1 MSEDVQTFCE
11 QPRQKVLQRTL
22 QENELMTNS
31 ECTGLSVKK
40 KKKRQAEI
48 SCHLCLCFSF
58 CFLKKDDQETS
69 DDALF
74 HENLINS

>member
-40 KKKRQAEI
+40 KKKGK
-48 SCHLCLCFSF
+48 
-58 CFLKKDDQETS
+58 LK
-69 DDALF
+69 F
-74 HENLINS
+74 HVTYAFVSAFVF

>member
-40 KKKRQAEI
+40 KKKKGK
-48 SCHLCLCFSF
+48 
-58 CFLKKDDQETS
+58 LK
-69 DDALF
+69 F
-74 HENLINS
+74 HVTYAFVSAFVF

>member
-40 KKKRQAEI
+40 KKKNA
-48 SCHLCLCFSF
+48 S
-58 CFLKKDDQETS
+58 
-69 DDALF
+69 
-74 HENLINS
+74 

>member
-31 ECTGLSVKK
+31 ECTGLSVIKK
-40 KKKRQAEI
+40 KKGK
-48 SCHLCLCFSF
+48 
-58 CFLKKDDQETS
+58 LK
-69 DDALF
+69 F
-74 HENLINS
+74 HVTYAFVSAFVF